1 MQKKVRRKLKKEVKI
16 GLLCIGCLILAYNI
30 YISNQ
35 RKEID
40 RRVEEYKECILKQSQ
55 EQGWIIRSYCSSDW
69 RVMDELSKLKYKVIG
84 YDVYL
89 KEED

>member
-16 GLLCIGCLILAYNI
+16 GLLCIGCLIIAYNI

-40 RRVEEYKECILKQSQ
+40 TRIEDYKTCIIKQSQ
-55 EQGWIIRSYCSSDW
+55 TQGWIIRSYCSSDW
-69 RVMDELSKLKYKVIG
+69 KTLDRLAKMEYKVIG